1 MESIFRLAEDF
12 TSLLLRVTI
21 EYGSN
26 DNFIDSHDIYVKL
39 NKLFVSLIVNSK
51 DLIDNLYLLH
61 FNLVIIE

>member
-26 DNFIDSHDIYVKL
+26 NNFIDSYDIYVTS
-39 NKLFVSLIVNSK
+39 NIEFFTVNLFYPQLSA
-51 DLIDNLYLLH
+51 
-61 FNLVIIE
+61 